1 MEFARR
7 SAIVVMGVTLFVA
20 TVEDTIVAKLE
31 WGKAGGGSQRQI
43 EDARALVLLAG
54 ARLDRAY
61 VERWIDAL
69 DLADVWAQ
77 ARA

>member
-1 MEFARR
+1 
-7 SAIVVMGVTLFVA
+7 MGSRCSSRPS
-20 TVEDTIVAKLE
+20 DTIIGKLE

-61 VERWIDAL
+61 VERWIMTAL